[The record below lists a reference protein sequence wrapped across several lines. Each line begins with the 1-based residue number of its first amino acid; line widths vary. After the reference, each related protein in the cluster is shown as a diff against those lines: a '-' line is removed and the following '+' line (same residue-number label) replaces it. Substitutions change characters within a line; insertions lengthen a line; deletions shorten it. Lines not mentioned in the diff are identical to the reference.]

1 MKKTAFL
8 ILLVTV
14 SISGFSQVR
23 RESNKVKE
31 DSVTVVDTQKDKR
44 SRRDMMKELNL
55 NREQKQKLKEAK
67 SSNQSAKAAI
77 ENDNTLTADQKKVKL
92 RELKKAKL
100 ENLKTILSPEQ
111 IEKLRKMRQ
120 ENAGEIIEIT
130 ILYKLCG

>member
-8 ILLVTV
+8 ILLVTA

-23 RESNKVKE
+23 RESGNTIN
-31 DSVTVVDTQKDKR
+31 DSIITVADANKDKR
-44 SRRDMMKELNL
+44 SKREMMKELNL
-55 NREQKQKLKEAK
+55 TRDQRQKLKEAK

-92 RELKKAKL
+92 RELRKAQL
-100 ENLKTILSPEQ
+100 EKLKTILSPEQ

-120 ENAGEIIEIT
+120 ENAGEIIE
-130 ILYKLCG
+130 

>member
-55 NREQKQKLKEAK
+55 NREQKQKLREAK

-77 ENDNTLTADQKKVKL
+77 ENENTLTADQKKVKF
-92 RELKKAKL
+92 RELRKAQL
-100 ENLKTILSPEQ
+100 EKLKTILSPEQ

-120 ENAGEIIEIT
+120 ENAGEIIE
-130 ILYKLCG
+130 

>member
-55 NREQKQKLKEAK
+55 NREQKQKLREAK

-92 RELKKAKL
+92 RELRKAQL
-100 ENLKTILSPEQ
+100 EKLKTILSPEQ

-120 ENAGEIIEIT
+120 ENAGEIIE
-130 ILYKLCG
+130 

>member
-8 ILLVTV
+8 ILLVTMCA
-14 SISGFSQVR
+14 SGFSQVR
-23 RESNKVKE
+23 RESNIVKE

-55 NREQKQKLKEAK
+55 TRDQRQKLKESK

-92 RELKKAKL
+92 RELRKAQL
-100 ENLKTILSPEQ
+100 EKLKTILSPEQ

-120 ENAGEIIEIT
+120 ENAGEIIE
-130 ILYKLCG
+130 

>member
-8 ILLVTV
+8 ILLVT
-14 SISGFSQVR
+14 ICDSGFSQVR
-23 RESNKVKE
+23 RESNIVKE

-55 NREQKQKLKEAK
+55 TRDQRQKLKESK

-92 RELKKAKL
+92 RELRKAHL
-100 ENLKTILSPEQ
+100 EKLKTILSPEQ

-120 ENAGEIIEIT
+120 ENAGEIIE
-130 ILYKLCG
+130 